1 MGALIIPMSHNVC
14 IMFFDI
20 YPAVPHY
27 LVCKVSVFGNA
38 QRIYHTATA
47 VVLHSAV
54 VGLCVAEDDFGTARV
69 YTAAHAWAFTP
80 VVVPAAYPFYGQLVL
95 ILVVGTGILL
105 GGCGVGDGGVV
116 SGVTFAMQG
125 KPDAAVIC
133 LIASGVCDM
142 FDGTVA
148 RTAKRN
154 DMQKAFGIQI
164 DSLADV
170 MSFGLL
176 PAAIGYCLFDL
187 SGNSSTFA
195 TVLTVGICSIYVLCG
210 LMRLAWFNATEEEM
224 QARCEKRTYYVGL
237 PITVASLILSV
248 AYFIIAG
255 MEHVSCI
262 YTSLLMVLAIAFI
275 SKFHMP
281 KVKLQYVVVVA
292 FVGLGVIL
300 LALHSRGVF

>member
-1 MGALIIPMSHNVC
+1 MKKFPFIGYYGYWVWLT
-14 IMFFDI
+14 
-20 YPAVPHY
+20 Y
-27 LVCKVSVFGNA
+27 LS
-38 QRIYHTATA
+38 
-47 VVLHSAV
+47 
-54 VGLCVAEDDFGTARV
+54 
-69 YTAAHAWAFTP
+69 
-80 VVVPAAYPFYGQLVL
+80 
-95 ILVVGTGILL
+95 
-105 GGCGVGDGGVV
+105 VV
-116 SGVTFAMQG
+116 SSFTGVTFALRG

-133 LIASGVCDM
+133 LIISGVCDM

-210 LMRLAWFNATEEEM
+210 LMRLAWFNVTEEEM
-224 QARCEKRTYYVGL
+224 QARGEKRTYYVGL

-248 AYFIIAG
+248 SYFIIAG
-255 MEHVSCI
+255 LEQVSTI
-262 YTSLLMVLAIAFI
+262 YTGLLLVLAIAFV

-281 KVKLQYVVVVA
+281 KVKLKYVVVIA
-292 FVGLGVIL
+292 FVGLGMIL
-300 LALHSRGVF
+300 LSLHFRGVI

>member
-1 MGALIIPMSHNVC
+1 
-14 IMFFDI
+14 
-20 YPAVPHY
+20 
-27 LVCKVSVFGNA
+27 
-38 QRIYHTATA
+38 
-47 VVLHSAV
+47 
-54 VGLCVAEDDFGTARV
+54 
-69 YTAAHAWAFTP
+69 
-80 VVVPAAYPFYGQLVL
+80 
-95 ILVVGTGILL
+95 
-105 GGCGVGDGGVV
+105 
-116 SGVTFAMQG
+116 
-125 KPDAAVIC
+125 
-133 LIASGVCDM
+133 M

-176 PAAIGYCLFDL
+176 PAAIGYCLFAL
-187 SGNSSTFA
+187 SCNSSTFA

-210 LMRLAWFNATEEEM
+210 LMRLAWFNVTEEEM
-224 QARCEKRTYYVGL
+224 QARGEKRTYYVGL

-248 AYFIIAG
+248 AYFITAG

-292 FVGLGVIL
+292 FAGLGVIL